1 MYDDEQE
8 QGVAEQVEEKKP
20 EEVVAEVEAPAVI
33 ELEEIGFAGAESPT
47 AKEGEQETPAIRQI
61 REAHRESERKRKEA
75 ERKLAE
81 IEASRV
87 NPTAEALPE
96 LGPMPGIEDFDYD
109 AEAHKEAVTAWFGR
123 KQAREAAER
132 RKADEQQDAQKQQ
145 QATIDRYKTEAD
157 SLPVDRA
164 RYKAA
169 ETEIDA
175 SLSPMQKAVLLQ
187 SAMPAKLVYA
197 LGNSPERLEKLSK
210 ITDPIAL
217 AFELGRAETAIT
229 STKPARKAPAPD
241 SPLSVAG
248 TGAGSGLD
256 KLYADAQRTGNY
268 TAYYDAK
275 RAAKPKP
282 KPD

>member
-1 MYDDEQE
+1 MQDDEQQ
-8 QGVAEQVEEKKP
+8 QGVVEEVDPNKI
-20 EEVVAEVEAPAVI
+20 EGAEAVGDAPVVI
-33 ELEEIGFAGAESPT
+33 ELEEIGFGGAEAPT

-87 NPTAEALPE
+87 NPTAETLPE
-96 LGPMPGIEDFDYD
+96 PGPMPGIEDFDFD

-123 KQAREAAER
+123 KHAREAAER
-132 RKADEQQDAQKQQ
+132 RKADEQQDAQKAQ
-145 QATIDRYKTEAD
+145 QATFDRYKTEAD

-169 ETEIDA
+169 ETEVDA
-175 SLSPMQKAVLLQ
+175 SFSPMQKAVLLQ

-217 AFELGRAETAIT
+217 AMEIGRSEGAIT

-241 SPLSVAG
+241 TPLSVAG

-268 TAYYDAK
+268 TAYYNAK
-275 RAAKPKP
+275 RASKP

>member
-8 QGVAEQVEEKKP
+8 QGVEEQVENKKP

-96 LGPMPGIEDFDYD
+96 LGPMPGIEDFDFD
-109 AEAHKEAVTAWFGR
+109 VEAHKEAVTAWFGR
-123 KQAREAAER
+123 KQAKEAAER
-132 RKADEQQDAQKQQ
+132 RKADEQQNAQKAQ

-169 ETEIDA
+169 ETEIDT
-175 SLSPMQKAVLLQ
+175 SFSPMQKAVLLQ
-187 SAMPAKLVYA
+187 STMPAKLVYA

-241 SPLSVAG
+241 TPLSVAG
-248 TGAGSGLD
+248 TGAGAGLER
-256 KLYADAQRTGNY
+256 LYADAQKTGNY
-268 TAYYDAK
+268 TAYFNAK

-282 KPD
+282 D

>member
-1 MYDDEQE
+1 MQDDEQQ
-8 QGVAEQVEEKKP
+8 QGVVEEVDPNKI
-20 EEVVAEVEAPAVI
+20 EGAEAVGDAPVVI
-33 ELEEIGFAGAESPT
+33 ELEEIGFGGAEAPT
-47 AKEGEQETPAIRQI
+47 VKDGEQETPAIRQI

-87 NPTAEALPE
+87 TPTDEALPE
-96 LGPMPGIEDFDYD
+96 LGPMPGIEDFDFD

-123 KQAREAAER
+123 KHAREAAER

-175 SLSPMQKAVLLQ
+175 SFSPMQKAVLLQ

-229 STKPARKAPAPD
+229 STKPQRKAPAPD
-241 SPLSVAG
+241 TPLSVAG
-248 TGAGSGLD
+248 TGAGSGLE
-256 KLYADAQRTGNY
+256 KLYADGLRTGNMTDY
-268 TAYYDAK
+268 FNAK